1 MPFRDEITSGE
12 ALNRTGIKSPNYVA
26 GSAGWRVG
34 KDGSAEFNSL
44 TSRGTFTTGVAPAPR
59 VVIST
64 KAGVGAAPSYG
75 QIEMLSGAAGE
86 VAGGK
91 AFTQADQFGR
101 TVTYLMSNDMGQG
114 TVGLRL
120 EAPTSAAGHGLV
132 TLKDL
137 LTNGQ
142 RIDFDV
148 ENGQIAADAQPYG
161 YALDGTSRST
171 ASLTYVGIAG
181 QGTQIT
187 MAAPLSNRLLLLVW
201 ALSNNATANSGCLFS
216 AEVRDG
222 SLGGAVLFAAPDIG
236 AVRNNNTGNV
246 GGMGFMYADLSGNP
260 PTGANVYIRG
270 LFRVTAGTGNY
281 PQSAIAAIALP

>member
-12 ALNRTGIKSPNYVA
+12 SLNRTGIKSPNYVA

-59 VVIST
+59 VIIST
-64 KAGVGAAPSYG
+64 KTGVGLAPSYG
-75 QIEMLSGAAGE
+75 QIEMLSAAAAE
-86 VAGGK
+86 TAGGK
-91 AFTQADQFGR
+91 LFTQADQFGR
-101 TVTYLMSNDMGQG
+101 TLTYLMSNDMGFG

-120 EAPTSAAGHGLV
+120 NAPESAGSAGGVTVRDLTSTGKPV
-132 TLKDL
+132 PFT
-137 LTNGQ
+137 
-142 RIDFDV
+142 V
-148 ENGQIAADAQPYG
+148 EGQIAATGQPYAA
-161 YALDGTSRST
+161 ALDGTARAT

-187 MAAPLSNRLLLLVW
+187 MAAPASNRLLLLVW